1 MSKELSIR
9 PYILKFSMVYLI
21 GIIILITGFVVFDLS
36 HSAYVSIIV
45 LMGAVLYTTSEFIQD
60 TGRTPVKLE
69 KTKLIWLSFLMSW
82 LMLLLLIVAG
92 VLLVGGQQGMTEFG
106 SMLSQIGAAKITGA
120 VCIVS
125 LVYLL
130 VMFLG
135 YGKVAKMQYKI
146 LRKNGMMM

>member
-1 MSKELSIR
+1 MSKEVSVM
-9 PYILKFSMVYLI
+9 PYILKFSMVYMI
-21 GIIILITGFVVFDLS
+21 GIIILITGFVVFELS
-36 HSAYVSIIV
+36 HSAYASIIV
-45 LMGAVLYTTSEFIQD
+45 LMGAILYTTSEFIQD

-92 VLLVGGQQGMTEFG
+92 VLLLGGQQGMTEFG